1 MLLNFFNEL
10 SVNCCLSVAYY
21 IEAMSY
27 LELQYFA
34 CLSLCL
40 CLGLFISYLCNIL
53 FIIIFI
59 FITVNHII
67 SLTQINLVFGHVNQ
81 NFSLR
86 VLLSFCLFFC
96 QFQPGVAYK
105 SVAYKKSIYT
115 LGSSVT
121 LYLIWFVISFCLFT
135 QNTFFFVTLNKHFV
149 KIISPNFQP

>member
-21 IEAMSY
+21 IEAMSH

-59 FITVNHII
+59 YITVNHII
-67 SLTQINLVFGHVNQ
+67 SLTQKNLFFGHAYQ
-81 NFSLR
+81 NFS
-86 VLLSFCLFFC
+86 SGCCLAFAYFFC
-96 QFQPGVAYK
+96 QFQLGVAYK
-105 SVAYKKSIYT
+105 SVVYKKSIYT

-121 LYLIWFVISFCLFT
+121 FYLIWFVISFCLFT
-135 QNTFFFVTLNKHFV
+135 
-149 KIISPNFQP
+149 

>member
-59 FITVNHII
+59 YITVNHII
-67 SLTQINLVFGHVNQ
+67 SLTQKNLFFGHAYQ
-81 NFSLR
+81 NFSSGCCLAFACFFANFSL
-86 VLLSFCLFFC
+86 VLLIKVFLI
-96 QFQPGVAYK
+96 
-105 SVAYKKSIYT
+105 KKAFIPLGPVSHYT
-115 LGSSVT
+115 
-121 LYLIWFVISFCLFT
+121 
-135 QNTFFFVTLNKHFV
+135 
-149 KIISPNFQP
+149 

>member
-21 IEAMSY
+21 IEAMSH

-67 SLTQINLVFGHVNQ
+67 SLTQINLVFGHAYQ
-81 NFSLR
+81 NFSSGCCLAFACFFANFSL
-86 VLLSFCLFFC
+86 VLLIKVLLI
-96 QFQPGVAYK
+96 
-105 SVAYKKSIYT
+105 KKAFIPLGPVSHYT
-115 LGSSVT
+115 
-121 LYLIWFVISFCLFT
+121 
-135 QNTFFFVTLNKHFV
+135 
-149 KIISPNFQP
+149 

>member
-59 FITVNHII
+59 YITFNHII
-67 SLTQINLVFGHVNQ
+67 SLTQKNLFFGHAYQ
-81 NFSLR
+81 NFSSGCCLAFACFFANFSL
-86 VLLSFCLFFC
+86 VLLIKVLLI
-96 QFQPGVAYK
+96 
-105 SVAYKKSIYT
+105 KKAFTPLGPVSHYT
-115 LGSSVT
+115 
-121 LYLIWFVISFCLFT
+121 
-135 QNTFFFVTLNKHFV
+135 
-149 KIISPNFQP
+149 